1 MFDLDQFNRLAF
13 LEGRWIGTGPDGVP
27 FHEEYAFTAPGTL
40 TCTRHASA
48 AFADPVDAS
57 TVTLVEGEVLS
68 QWNVFRWRAVA
79 LDDGHARFEP
89 VDAPSAFSWT
99 RLADGR
105 IEVVQRWTDEGG
117 ASQSMT
123 MHLRRA

>member
-1 MFDLDQFNRLAF
+1 MFSLEQFHRLAF
-13 LEGRWIGTGPDGVP
+13 LEGRWIGTAPDGAE
-27 FHEEYAFTAPGTL
+27 FHEEYAFTAPGAL
-40 TCTRHASA
+40 ACTRHATA
-48 AFADPVDAS
+48 AFAEPVDTS
-57 TVTLVEGEVLS
+57 TVTLLEGEVLS